1 MRRRRRAGGQ
11 TLVEFSLV
19 LPIFMVVIFATIDFG
34 GYFGARLSVENAARA
49 GDRVA
54 VVETQAGFSG
64 ASIVNAISAEA
75 QDNGGLPM
83 NADCFWN
90 GTTLTPTTYPPFT
103 FSGKGCIGV
112 WYFQLEQVGSPQL
125 CTQWSVANSAFGSYS
140 GSTWTAMPIFIRL
153 VRIAIAL
160 AMLSGAARTERS
172 GALCSSASHMTSRP
186 AASAW
191 STCSNDSEKASASV
205 CPGRR

>member
-140 GSTWTAMPIFIRL
+140 GSTWTASTPAAGCFDAGGTVVVVGVGYQYAPLTPVPFIG
-153 VRIAIAL
+153 AL
-160 AMLSGAARTERS
+160 GTNCPSGGNN
-172 GALCSSASHMTSRP
+172 GALCTYGE
-186 AASAW
+186 
-191 STCSNDSEKASASV
+191 TQLLEEEQ
-205 CPGRR
+205 